1 MSFTKVKG
9 DAFTGHLQ
17 GNISADGNDNT
28 GKVIARPTVSTLNGK
43 EATINLS
50 DRVPILKT
58 SSSNSE
64 TTTTVEYQDVGVILK
79 TTPRVN
85 KDTNEVTM
93 KIDASVSTIT
103 GRVESANVS
112 APQISQRQVTSEIRC
127 ENGETIIIGGL
138 LKQEDINSITN
149 IPLLS
154 KLPILG
160 KLFEFRNHNK
170 KDTELVVMLTPVI
183 QGQET
188 DAYSKKW
195 FSEEKRAQ
203 NLQNDDTIDYAL
215 HTDRRGKDNRE
226 TKRI

>member
-1 MSFTKVKG
+1 MFKIFIWKTTFFLIPIEWIITFKIFYNLLCTIFSLFR
-9 DAFTGHLQ
+9 
-17 GNISADGNDNT
+17 DN
-28 GKVIARPTVSTLNGK
+28 N
-43 EATINLS
+43 
-50 DRVPILKT
+50 
-58 SSSNSE
+58 E

-79 TTPRVN
+79 TTPRIN
-85 KDTNEVTM
+85 KETNEVTM
-93 KIDASVSTIT
+93 KLDASVSTIT
-103 GRVESANVS
+103 GRVENANVS

-160 KLFEFRNHNK
+160 KLFEFRNHDK

-183 QGQET
+183 QGQES

-195 FSEEKRAQ
+195 FSEEKRPQ
-203 NLQNDDTIDYAL
+203 NMQNEETIDHAL
-215 HTDRRGKDNRE
+215 HTDRRGNDNRE